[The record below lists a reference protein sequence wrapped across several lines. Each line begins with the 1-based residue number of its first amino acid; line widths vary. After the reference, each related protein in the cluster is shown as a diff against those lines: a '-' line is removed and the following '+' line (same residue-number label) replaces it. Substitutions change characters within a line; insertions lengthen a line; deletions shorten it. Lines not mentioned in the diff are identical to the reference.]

1 MRAGRQR
8 HAWQTAVR
16 HRVTGRLVAWTSLTM
31 THSVRTG
38 ALRST
43 SVVHPRHRGHGLGLL
58 MKLENLRHALRHE
71 PCLRMVETFNAVDN
85 HPTQRV
91 NLALGFQPVDRSV
104 TWEVLL

>member
-1 MRAGRQR
+1 
-8 HAWQTAVR
+8 
-16 HRVTGRLVAWTSLTM
+16 M

-38 ALRST
+38 ALQST

-85 HPTQRV
+85 HPMQRV